1 MKRKTNYLVVIL
13 FLLAGC
19 AAAAGTWQNMTPKGR
34 AAIALSVYN
43 NAYDSYLTEVK
54 TPDLSKQSKNLL
66 KKKKKALI
74 ALHATL
80 KTYTDYIQSGHVPPA
95 DIDATLQ
102 SLLKPFWRIK

>member
-19 AAAAGTWQNMTPKGR
+19 AAAGTWQNMTPKGR

-54 TPDLSKQSKNLL
+54 TPDLSKQSKDLL
-66 KKKKKALI
+66 RKKKKALT

-80 KTYTDYIQSGHVPPA
+80 KAYTGYVQSGQVPPA
-95 DIDATLQ
+95 EIDATLQ
-102 SLLKPFWRIK
+102 ALLRPFWRIK